1 MLKIIKFY
9 NGHLSTI
16 ENLASIVDAI
26 DNNDSFIWLD
36 SIDPTEA
43 ERDFIS
49 EHFGLHPLIIED
61 AISIQPPKLDIFD
74 DHIFVILQSPNTTD
88 EDVDYDKI
96 SFYVS
101 KNFFITIRKTH
112 TKIFDDF
119 LTKVTNDNQLYQS
132 GPDFL
137 FYYFADMM
145 VDRYSPYMDMIEDK
159 IEDMEDEIFEEPE
172 STNLESI
179 FAMRRSLLSLRRVVT
194 AQLSIFDT
202 LYHTDFEFISDKIE
216 IYFKDLYDHMT
227 RTRDSVENYRDALS
241 GAMQISM
248 TASTA
253 KSNEVMRIL
262 TIITTIM
269 MPLTVIAS
277 FWGMNLTGGMQWL
290 FNSPWVFY
298 ANVIFMLGLSISM
311 LIWFKMKKWL

>member
-9 NGHLSTI
+9 NGSISTI

-43 ERDFIS
+43 ETDFIAA
-49 EHFGLHPLIIED
+49 HFGLHPLIIED
-61 AISIQPPKLDIFD
+61 AITIQPPKLDIFD
-74 DHIFVILQSPNTTD
+74 DHIFVILQSPNTTE
-88 EDVDYDKI
+88 EDIDYDKI

-119 LTKVTNDNQLYQS
+119 VSKVIHDGQIYKS

-137 FYYFADMM
+137 FYNFADMM
-145 VDRYSPYMDMIEDK
+145 VDQYNPYMDILKDK
-159 IEDMEDEIFEEPE
+159 IDDIEEEIFAEPE

-179 FAMRRSLLSLRRVVT
+179 FALRRSLLSLRRVVN
-194 AQLSIFDT
+194 AQIAIFST
-202 LYHTDFEFISDKIE
+202 MYHTDFDYISDTIE
-216 IYFKDLYDHMT
+216 IYFKDLYDHLS
-227 RTRDSVENYRDALS
+227 RIRDSVENYRDSLS

-248 TASTA
+248 TVSTA

-277 FWGMNLTGGMQWL
+277 FWGMNLTGGMQWF
-290 FNSPWVFY
+290 FNNPWIFYGNVVFM
-298 ANVIFMLGLSISM
+298 IGLSVTM
-311 LIWFKMKKWL
+311 LIWFKMKRWL

>member
-1 MLKIIKFY
+1 MLKLIKFY
-9 NGHLSTI
+9 NGNISTI
-16 ENLASIVDAI
+16 ENLAGIVDAI

-36 SIDPTEA
+36 SIDPTET

-49 EHFGLHPLIIED
+49 AHFGLHPLIIED
-61 AISIQPPKLDIFD
+61 AISTQPPKLDIFD

-88 EDVDYDKI
+88 EDIDYDKI

-101 KNFFITIRKTH
+101 KNFFVTIRKTH
-112 TKIFDDF
+112 TKIFDSF
-119 LTKVTNDNQLYQS
+119 LAKVTNDNQLYKS

-145 VDRYSPYMDMIEDK
+145 VDRYAPYMDIIEDK
-159 IEDMEDEIFEEPE
+159 IDDIEEEIFEEPE

-179 FAMRRSLLSLRRVVT
+179 FALRRSLLSLRRVVN
-194 AQLSIFDT
+194 AQLAIFDT
-202 LYHTDFEFISDKIE
+202 LYHTDFDFISDKIE
-216 IYFKDLYDHMT
+216 IYFKDLYDHLG
-227 RTRDSVENYRDALS
+227 RIRDSVENYRDSLS

-290 FNSPWVFY
+290 FNNPWVFY
-298 ANVIFMLGLSISM
+298 ANVVFMLGLSIAM
-311 LIWFKMKKWL
+311 LIWFKMKRWL